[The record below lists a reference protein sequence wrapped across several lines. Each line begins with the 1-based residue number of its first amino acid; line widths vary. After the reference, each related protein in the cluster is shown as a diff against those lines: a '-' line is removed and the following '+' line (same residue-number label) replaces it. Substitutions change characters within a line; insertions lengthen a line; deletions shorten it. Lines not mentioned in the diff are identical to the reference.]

1 MTRRRALS
9 EDVGESTP
17 HEPRAR
23 LSKVLGLIIAAD
35 PDERRQAFLTTRI
48 LVWLFATLTTAYLVF
63 YLIGPP
69 GDAFP
74 IMVNAIALPV
84 YLAALFLLQKG
95 WQLTATVMAL
105 GAATAHILVVSEFFG
120 WQAGFHLYYGAAGQ
134 MVFMIF
140 TDRQA
145 WWRWVYL
152 IIAPSAFVYCQVF
165 LGPEEAR
172 FSINPNLRNV
182 LFSANA
188 VIAGLLMYALA
199 VVSHQRAHIAQVIA
213 KDATARAEYLA
224 STDALTGL
232 ANRRPV
238 MIELDRLAQPEAE
251 TYCLAIADLDG
262 FKNLNDTFGHSCGD
276 IVLAAVGA
284 TLRANVRT
292 TDLVGRWGGEEFIFV
307 LPHSTL
313 AEAEARAERIRST
326 VEALDIPCSGHCHTI
341 TISVGVADGDPTT
354 AGFRVLKRADDA
366 MYDAKKAGRNCVRT
380 RGRETSSRRGSTD
393 DVATRSLRIGGLEA

>member
-1 MTRRRALS
+1 
-9 EDVGESTP
+9 
-17 HEPRAR
+17 
-23 LSKVLGLIIAAD
+23 
-35 PDERRQAFLTTRI
+35 
-48 LVWLFATLTTAYLVF
+48 
-63 YLIGPP
+63 
-69 GDAFP
+69 
-74 IMVNAIALPV
+74 
-84 YLAALFLLQKG
+84 
-95 WQLTATVMAL
+95 
-105 GAATAHILVVSEFFG
+105 
-120 WQAGFHLYYGAAGQ
+120 
-134 MVFMIF
+134 
-140 TDRQA
+140 
-145 WWRWVYL
+145 
-152 IIAPSAFVYCQVF
+152 
-165 LGPEEAR
+165 
-172 FSINPNLRNV
+172 
-182 LFSANA
+182 
-188 VIAGLLMYALA
+188 
-199 VVSHQRAHIAQVIA
+199 
-213 KDATARAEYLA
+213 
-224 STDALTGL
+224 
-232 ANRRPV
+232 

-276 IVLAAVGA
+276 TVLAAVGA